1 MPHLID
7 PIPTLPTS
15 SHVRAVNYSPHSK
28 EPSSMMLEYASGLQI
43 NPTTENAYY
52 TSTFNA
58 GGPSSHGHSQGH
70 PPRPAPSSLL
80 HSLDYPLAPHLPISA
95 HHETKPRSVYKVA
108 EPTGR
113 RKSETSTSQARRNS
127 SSNNPY
133 PRSRK
138 EAAASHSMKSTSARN
153 YDTLSVLSNDLGPI
167 GPTNHILVP
176 QDTVFG
182 EPTSYNRYQE
192 HLFQPISFRAQGFH
206 ELGVKLTQIL
216 KQRSDP
222 IDGGDDHVFEN
233 SGYREIKVKI
243 QWPGYPHHPFE
254 KRVKTHNCA
263 ITRATVC
270 LILANMVLDFVMM
283 LKDRKVQVEK
293 GYEGWAIGKGGF
305 KANEFWITGLLHRGG
320 NHFQPEI
327 WVPQ

>member
-1 MPHLID
+1 M
-7 PIPTLPTS
+7 
-15 SHVRAVNYSPHSK
+15 V
-28 EPSSMMLEYASGLQI
+28 EYASGLQI
-43 NPTTENAYY
+43 EPATQNAYY

-58 GGPSSHGHSQGH
+58 GGPSDQNLSHGQ
-70 PPRPAPSSLL
+70 PLRPVPSSLL
-80 HSLDYPLAPHLPISA
+80 HSLDYPPAPHLSA
-95 HHETKPRSVYKVA
+95 SGHHEMKTRPAYKA
-108 EPTGR
+108 SEPTGR
-113 RKSETSTSQARRNS
+113 RKSETSTSHARRNS

-133 PRSRK
+133 SRSRK
-138 EAAASHSMKSTSARN
+138 ETAASHSTRSTSARN
-153 YDTLSVLSNDLGPI
+153 YDTLSVLSNELGPI

-182 EPTSYNRYQE
+182 EPTSYDRYQE
-192 HLFQPISFRAQGFH
+192 HLFKPISFRAQGFH

-222 IDGGDDHVFEN
+222 IDGGEDPVFEN
-233 SGYREIKVKI
+233 SAYREIKIKI

-254 KRVKTHNCA
+254 KRMKTHNCS

-270 LILANMVLDFVMM
+270 LILTNMVIDFVMM

-293 GYEGWAIGKGGF
+293 GYEGWAIGKGGL